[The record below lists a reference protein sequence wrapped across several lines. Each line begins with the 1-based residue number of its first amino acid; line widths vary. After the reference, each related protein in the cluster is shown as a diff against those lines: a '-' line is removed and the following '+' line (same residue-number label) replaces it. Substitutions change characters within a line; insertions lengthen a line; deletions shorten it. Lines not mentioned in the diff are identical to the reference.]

1 MEGKRMIGYMMT
13 FEECSGVPKYIQLY
27 ERLKEDILKGILK
40 KGEKLPSVRSVSS
53 SLGVSKVTVENAYTQ
68 LQLEGFV
75 ESVPK
80 SGYYVQDI
88 ESTLMDFSEIPL
100 RFDTEEK
107 KTEEIPQDR
116 ASDGAFNFQEWKKAL
131 NHVLEYQSE
140 ALLSVGDIQGEY
152 ELRYEI
158 AKFISQSRGVRA
170 EPSQVVV
177 GAGIQVLFSLL
188 ASFLR
193 TSMKEIAFEYPG
205 FSKGMYVFED
215 HGYET
220 LKIPIE
226 EDGLII
232 EELEKSKAKIVYVS
246 PSHQYPTGSV
256 MPIRKRMQ
264 LLGWAE
270 REKGYIIEDDYD
282 SILRYEGYPVPA
294 LQGISKSD
302 RVIYAGSFSKL
313 LIPSLRISFL
323 ILPRELLSGFQMVR
337 SRYSQSVSK
346 TEQLALAE
354 YMRDGSFERHLR
366 RIRILYKK
374 KNQILLEAFR
384 KYPSH
389 YFELVGK
396 ESGLHVVLSFA
407 KEVSIPEMVRLAQK
421 EGIALEG
428 VEEYQ
433 ENRILVFSYSG
444 VRDEEM
450 EGVVRKLVRCSERAA
465 RSEIRRIGKE

>member
-1 MEGKRMIGYMMT
+1 MIGYMMK
-13 FEECSGVPKYIQLY
+13 FEDGTGIPKYIQLY

-40 KGEKLPSVRSVSS
+40 KGEKLPSVRSVSA
-53 SLGVSKVTVENAYTQ
+53 SLGVSKITVENAYTQ

-80 SGYYVQDI
+80 SGFYVQDI
-88 ESTLMDFSEIPL
+88 ESTLWDFGKDPG
-100 RFDTEEK
+100 DKEK
-107 KTEEIPQDR
+107 KGHVPEEIPQDR
-116 ASDGAFNFQEWKKAL
+116 ASEGTFNFQEWKKAI
-131 NHVLEYQSE
+131 NHVLEYRSD

-152 ELRYEI
+152 ELRLEI
-158 AKFISQSRGVRA
+158 ARFISQSRGVRA

-193 TSMKEIAFEYPG
+193 TSIQEIAFEYPG

-226 EDGLII
+226 DDGLRI
-232 EELEKSKAKIVYVS
+232 EDLEKSRAKIVYVS

-264 LLGWAE
+264 LLSWAE

-294 LQGISKSD
+294 LQGISTSD

-323 ILPRELLSGFQMVR
+323 ILPHELLESFHMVR
-337 SRYSQSVSK
+337 NRYSQSVSK

-374 KNQILLEAFR
+374 KNQLLVEAFK
-384 KYPSH
+384 KYPTE

-407 KEVSIPEMVRLAQK
+407 KEVSLPYMVERAK
-421 EGIALEG
+421 AEGIALEG

-433 ENRILVFSYSG
+433 DNRILVFSYSG
-444 VRDEEM
+444 IKDEEM
-450 EGVVRKLVRCSERAA
+450 DAVVRKLVRCSEDAVR
-465 RSEIRRIGKE
+465 KEVD